1 MCRVGK
7 AKRAHHLSEIVG
19 VNGGHAA
26 LCPPYESYESRSF
39 RTFANTLRNIS
50 GVSTRV
56 FVL

>member
-1 MCRVGK
+1 MCRVGN

-26 LCPPYESYESRSF
+26 LCCPPYESKFF